1 MYHCRFRALTELGDP
16 FYFSVA
22 DVPVKVY
29 PDMFILAARSGTPIL
44 RASTIGRAM
53 DHMQLAEGDQVLI
66 DGKRY
71 ILGYHRGFTFRGD
84 SGIIIPSN
92 AVESYKLMQMD
103 IGEKSKFQFKY
114 RDSVF
119 QLPSLFGCVEGKAV
133 LSIGCMRADPQDI
146 QVSAGFTCNKKK
158 IFYGDILDGGEV
170 IMWRGRPCVQ
180 REGYYV
186 EMPTGNLLGG
196 VEA

>member
-66 DGKRY
+66 DPG
-71 ILGYHRGFTFRGD
+71 
-84 SGIIIPSN
+84 
-92 AVESYKLMQMD
+92 
-103 IGEKSKFQFKY
+103 
-114 RDSVF
+114 
-119 QLPSLFGCVEGKAV
+119 
-133 LSIGCMRADPQDI
+133 
-146 QVSAGFTCNKKK
+146 VSPRVH
-158 IFYGDILDGGEV
+158 LQ
-170 IMWRGRPCVQ
+170 GR
-180 REGYYV
+180 
-186 EMPTGNLLGG
+186 
-196 VEA
+196 

>member
-66 DGKRY
+66 DGRSEERRVGKECLR
-71 ILGYHRGFTFRGD
+71 LCRSRWSPYH
-84 SGIIIPSN
+84 
-92 AVESYKLMQMD
+92 
-103 IGEKSKFQFKY
+103 
-114 RDSVF
+114 
-119 QLPSLFGCVEGKAV
+119 
-133 LSIGCMRADPQDI
+133 
-146 QVSAGFTCNKKK
+146 
-158 IFYGDILDGGEV
+158 
-170 IMWRGRPCVQ
+170 
-180 REGYYV
+180 
-186 EMPTGNLLGG
+186 
-196 VEA
+196 

>member
-1 MYHCRFRALTELGDP
+1 MRLQRTGSRTTGVGGSPSHCFLTSISFLKTCCLRWRVKMYHCRFRALTELGDP

-71 ILGYHRGFTFRGD
+71 ILGITAGSPSGAIVALSYPLMLWSRTSSCRWTLVRSPSSNLSTEIPCFNFPPYSVRRGQSRTVHWMYA
-84 SGIIIPSN
+84 S
-92 AVESYKLMQMD
+92 
-103 IGEKSKFQFKY
+103 
-114 RDSVF
+114 
-119 QLPSLFGCVEGKAV
+119 
-133 LSIGCMRADPQDI
+133 
-146 QVSAGFTCNKKK
+146 
-158 IFYGDILDGGEV
+158 
-170 IMWRGRPCVQ
+170 
-180 REGYYV
+180 
-186 EMPTGNLLGG
+186 
-196 VEA
+196 